1 MVLNTVK
8 EADLK
13 GKRVLIRVDFNV
25 PVKNGVVTDATRIK
39 AALPTINYILDN
51 GASLVVMSHY
61 GRPKGQ
67 KNMDFSMAPIRAE
80 FEKLLGKPV
89 KLAPDVIGE
98 EVKKEV
104 EALKPG
110 EVLLLENVRF
120 YPDEEKNGSSFAK
133 ELASYGDLYVNDA
146 FGTAH
151 RAHASTEGV
160 AHYLPAFA
168 GFLIEKEV
176 KFMAPLL
183 ENPEHPFVAVIGGSK
198 VSSKISVLESL
209 VKTCDT
215 IVIGGGMAYTFLK
228 VLGHSVGTSLVE
240 DDYQET
246 AKAFL
251 AAAEKKGV
259 KVILP
264 LDHVC
269 ADKFDENATPVAVDS
284 VDIPEGLMGLD
295 IGPKTVAAIVEEMKK
310 AKNVVWNGPMGVFE
324 FAAFAKGTEAVA
336 KALAE
341 SNAVSVVG
349 GGDSVAAINK
359 FGLASQI
366 SHVSTGGGASLEFLE
381 GKVLPGIK
389 ALEKTEKRRP
399 YIAGNWKMNLVP
411 SAAKKYAKELADAYK
426 ESGADC
432 KFMIACPF
440 VDLPGVV
447 EAVKGTPVIVAAEN
461 MANHKEGAYTG
472 EVSPLMLQDLG
483 VNTVILGHSERRQY
497 YGETNEVVNSKVL
510 LALECGMDV
519 DLCVGE
525 TLEEREGGKL
535 EEVLTAQLEVGLK
548 GVKPEEMSKITIAY
562 EPVWAI
568 GTGKTATPED
578 ADNAHAFIRETVARI
593 YSKDIAEKLIIQ
605 YGGSV
610 KAENVKALMAKENI
624 DGALVGG
631 ASLSVEKFLPI
642 IAFNK

>member
-1 MVLNTVK
+1 M
-8 EADLK
+8 
-13 GKRVLIRVDFNV
+13 DFNV

-39 AALPTINYILDN
+39 AALPTINYILDG

-98 EVKKEV
+98 EVEKEV
-104 EALKPG
+104 KALKPG

-120 YPDEEKNGSSFAK
+120 YPDEEKNGEEFAK
-133 ELASYGDLYVNDA
+133 TLASYGDLYVNDA

-160 AHYLPAFA
+160 SHFLPAYA

-264 LDHVC
+264 VDHVC

-295 IGPKTVAAIVEEMKK
+295 IGPKTVALIVSEMKS

-324 FAAFAKGTEAVA
+324 FSAFAKGTEAVA

-341 SNAVSVVG
+341 SDAISVVG

-389 ALEKTEKRRP
+389 ALEKQGRRP

-411 SAAKKYAKELADAYK
+411 SEAKKYAAELAAAYK

-432 KFMIACPF
+432 KCMIACPF

-447 EAVKGTPVIVAAEN
+447 EAVKGSDIIVAAEN
-461 MANHKEGAYTG
+461 MADHKSGAYTG

-497 YGETNEVVNSKVL
+497 YGETNEVVNGKVL

-548 GVKPEEMSKITIAY
+548 GVKPEEMAKITIAY

-578 ADNAHAFIRETVARI
+578 ADNAHAFIRETVARL

-631 ASLSVEKFLPI
+631 ASLSVDKFLPI

>member
-8 EADLK
+8 DADLK

-39 AALPTINYILDN
+39 AALPTINYILDG

-98 EVKKEV
+98 EVEKEV
-104 EALKPG
+104 KALKPG

-120 YPDEEKNGSSFAK
+120 YPDEEKNGEEFAK
-133 ELASYGDLYVNDA
+133 TLASYGDLYVNDA

-160 AHYLPAFA
+160 SHFLPAYA

-183 ENPEHPFVAVIGGSK
+183 ESPEHPFVAVIGGSK

-264 LDHVC
+264 VDHVC

-295 IGPKTVAAIVEEMKK
+295 IGPKTVALIVSEMKS

-324 FAAFAKGTEAVA
+324 FSAFAKGTEAVA

-341 SNAVSVVG
+341 SDAISVVG

-389 ALEKTEKRRP
+389 ALEKQGRRP

-411 SAAKKYAKELADAYK
+411 SEAKKYAAELAAAYK

-432 KFMIACPF
+432 KCMIACPF

-447 EAVKGTPVIVAAEN
+447 EAVKGSDIIVAAEN
-461 MANHKEGAYTG
+461 MADHKSGAYTG

-497 YGETNEVVNSKVL
+497 YGETNEVVNGKVL

-548 GVKPEEMSKITIAY
+548 GVKPEEMAKITIAY

-578 ADNAHAFIRETVARI
+578 ADNAHAFIRETVARL

-631 ASLSVEKFLPI
+631 ASLSVDKFLPI

>member
-1 MVLNTVK
+1 MDKKIVNDIDVKDKKVLV
-8 EADLK
+8 
-13 GKRVLIRVDFNV
+13 RCDFNV
-25 PVKNGVVTDATRIK
+25 PLDEKRNITDNRRIVE
-39 AALPTINYILDN
+39 ALPTIKYLLDN
-51 GASLVVMSHY
+51 NCKIILCSHL
-61 GRPKGQ
+61 GRPKGEI
-67 KNMDFSMAPIRAE
+67 KKEFSLQPVAAE
-80 FEKLLGKPV
+80 LSRLLNQEV
-89 KLAPDVIGE
+89 KLANDIIGE
-98 EVKKEV
+98 SAKE
-104 EALKPG
+104 LTSNMKNG
-110 EVLLLENVRF
+110 EIVLLENVRF
-120 YPDEEKNGSSFAK
+120 DGREEANDAEFAK
-133 ELASYGDLYVNDA
+133 ELASLAELYVNDA

-295 IGPKTVAAIVEEMKK
+295 IGPKTVAAIVGEMKS

-341 SNAVSVVG
+341 SDAVSVVG

-366 SHVSTGGGASLEFLE
+366 SHVST
-381 GKVLPGIK
+381 
-389 ALEKTEKRRP
+389 
-399 YIAGNWKMNLVP
+399 
-411 SAAKKYAKELADAYK
+411 
-426 ESGADC
+426 
-432 KFMIACPF
+432 
-440 VDLPGVV
+440 
-447 EAVKGTPVIVAAEN
+447 
-461 MANHKEGAYTG
+461 
-472 EVSPLMLQDLG
+472 
-483 VNTVILGHSERRQY
+483 
-497 YGETNEVVNSKVL
+497 
-510 LALECGMDV
+510 
-519 DLCVGE
+519 
-525 TLEEREGGKL
+525 
-535 EEVLTAQLEVGLK
+535 
-548 GVKPEEMSKITIAY
+548 
-562 EPVWAI
+562 
-568 GTGKTATPED
+568 
-578 ADNAHAFIRETVARI
+578 
-593 YSKDIAEKLIIQ
+593 
-605 YGGSV
+605 
-610 KAENVKALMAKENI
+610 
-624 DGALVGG
+624 
-631 ASLSVEKFLPI
+631 
-642 IAFNK
+642 